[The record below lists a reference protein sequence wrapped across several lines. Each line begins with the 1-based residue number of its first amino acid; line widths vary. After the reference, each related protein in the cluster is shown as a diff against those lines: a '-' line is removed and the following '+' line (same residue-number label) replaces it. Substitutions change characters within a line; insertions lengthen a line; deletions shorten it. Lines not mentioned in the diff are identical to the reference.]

1 MVGLNFKLDFSSS
14 MFIFLGSLRGLSL
27 TNLQFLGKVN
37 KPDQHGMHLS
47 YLRYLR
53 GQRMR
58 NALKHD
64 AWLGITNGR
73 VIQSLEGSFHHGI
86 RGIYKRVFDKAAV
99 HLCAFP

>member
-1 MVGLNFKLDFSSS
+1 MDGLNFKLDFSSS
-14 MFIFLGSLRGLSL
+14 MFISLESLRELSL
-27 TNLQFLGKVN
+27 ANLQFLGKDN

-53 GQRMR
+53 GQRLR

-64 AWLGITNGR
+64 ASLGINKDR
-73 VIQSLEGSFHHGI
+73 VVQSFDGSFHHSNG
-86 RGIYKRVFDKAAV
+86 GKAAV